1 MTLIRFTDAQL
12 HELMQAA
19 RMVPPDLRD
28 VFLKRVAAE
37 LQGKQAAADKLRGKA
52 FDDGDVWRACVA
64 AQREVISGTPRRGAA

>member
-28 VFLKRVAAE
+28 IFLERVAAE
-37 LQGKQAAADKLRGKA
+37 LQGKPL
-52 FDDGDVWRACVA
+52 GDALVHRVAYNVARAITWDAERTVA
-64 AQREVISGTPRRGAA
+64 TG